1 MTHAGFDDLIHAPHR
16 LQICALLAAS
26 EASVEFGRIREHL
39 GVADSVLSKNL
50 KALVDAGY
58 VRLDKPT
65 GQGGRPKTWAILTRP
80 GRRAF
85 DAHLAA
91 LEAMVEAARFSAT
104 PSTPQR

>member
-1 MTHAGFDDLIHAPHR
+1 MTEPGFDDLIHAPHR

-26 EASVEFGRIREHL
+26 EASIEFGRLRDHL

-65 GQGGRPKTWAILTRP
+65 GTGGRPKTWAHLTRP

-85 DAHLAA
+85 DGHLAA
-91 LEAMVEAARFSAT
+91 LRAMVEAARVSAV
-104 PSTPQR
+104 PSTPRP